1 MINQHSYTGKLCIA
15 FLPFVIYKD
24 VETIDCLIPYKVDPE
39 DILMIISCNYHNTI
53 FDDLDTILE
62 IKFLFRGE
70 IYQNQF
76 NWGGSW
82 DIPFQEV
89 V

>member
-1 MINQHSYTGKLCIA
+1 MIKQHDYTGKMCVA
-15 FLPFVIYKD
+15 SLPFVIYKHVD
-24 VETIDCLIPYKVDPE
+24 TIDCLVPYEVNPE
-39 DILMIISCNYHNTI
+39 DILMIISCDYHNTI
-53 FDDLDTILE
+53 FDHLDAILE

-76 NWGGSW
+76 NWGDNW
-82 DIPFQEV
+82 NIPFQAV

>member
-1 MINQHSYTGKLCIA
+1 MIKQLDYTGKLCVA
-15 FLPFVIYKD
+15 SVPFLVYKD
-24 VETIDCLIPYKVDPE
+24 VETIDCLVPHEVNPE
-39 DILMIISCNYHNTI
+39 EILFIVSCDYHDAS
-53 FDDLDTILE
+53 FHHLEAILE

-76 NWGGSW
+76 NWGSSW
-82 DIPFQEV
+82 GIPFQEV